1 VPRRRAPRAVE
12 GERRTDGVGLGGE
25 NVEGRRAVRE
35 LLAAGRRPVRE
46 VILALGQDASSLVDE
61 IVQLAGERNVPLR
74 MVSQDELRTFALS
87 SSPQGVVA
95 RAAAIPAV
103 GLDELVRASD
113 GSRPASTPKG
123 AVPFL
128 FVLAEVTDPHN
139 VGAIC
144 RSALGAGATGI
155 VIGKHRGAHF
165 SPSALKAA
173 AGAIEHLPI
182 ALVGGVAQAVSELVR
197 RGVWTV
203 GLDPEGEVTL
213 DTLPVATEPIA
224 LVVGAEGE
232 GLSPLVRQR
241 CDLRCRIPLYG
252 PVGSL
257 NVSVAAAIAGF
268 FIAQKRAAGE
278 KSGGEVG

>member
-1 VPRRRAPRAVE
+1 MPRRRAPRAVE
-12 GERRTDGVGLGGE
+12 GERKTDRIGLGGE
-25 NVEGRRAVRE
+25 HVEGRRAVRE

-46 VILALGQDASSLVDE
+46 VILAGGQDSSSLLDE
-61 IVQLAGERNVPLR
+61 IVQLAGERDVPLR
-74 MVSQDELRTFALS
+74 IVSQDELRTFAQS

-95 RAAAIPAV
+95 LASAIRAV

-123 AVPFL
+123 DVPFL

-182 ALVGGVAQAVSELVR
+182 ALVPGVAQALGELVR

-203 GLDPEGEVTL
+203 GLDPEGEATL

-232 GLSPLVRQR
+232 GLSPLVKQR

-268 FIAQKRAAGE
+268 SIAAKRAASE
-278 KSGGEVG
+278 KSNSEVG